1 MQIDTTET
9 ILTTETIFRKNH
21 VERIFALGTKRGG
34 RALRKPKSFVTI
46 FAFGNMRN
54 IHAPFAEIYGV
65 PVHAVFRIAGIENQ
79 IAVLGVG
86 DIVYKGTAYSVLHI

>member
-1 MQIDTTET
+1 M
-9 ILTTETIFRKNH
+9 
-21 VERIFALGTKRGG
+21 
-34 RALRKPKSFVTI
+34 RKPKSFVTI

-86 DIVYKGTAYSVLHI
+86 DIVYKGTAYPFCTFKFFSGTFSTIQKIG